1 MFFRENKIFAK
12 ILNLQK
18 VNKVKLQICIFAKNS
33 ELTISY
39 VSSTSS
45 SLIGSSISGSSI
57 MTGSGT
63 NILGTDP
70 WAQQSVSAGSGSGRN

>member
-1 MFFRENKIFAK
+1 MYFSAIRENKFFAK
-12 ILNLQK
+12 I
-18 VNKVKLQICIFAKNS
+18 S
-33 ELTISY
+33 EFTVSY

-45 SLIGSSISGSSI
+45 SLTGSSISGSSI

-70 WAQQSVSAGSGSGRN
+70 WAQQSVSAGSGSGRNSI